1 MDFVD
6 GLPTSRS
13 ISTIIVVVDGLS
25 KYSRFI
31 PFYDGLN
38 IFYIYILVSWH
49 ARDYYLRSCDQVFTS
64 FVWKNLFLLNG
75 VKFNFS
81 SVYHPRTDD

>member
-13 ISTIIVVVDGLS
+13 ISTIIVVVNGLS
-25 KYSRFI
+25 KYSHFI
-31 PFYDGLN
+31 PFYGGSN
-38 IFYIYILVSWH
+38 ILY
-49 ARDYYLRSCDQVFTS
+49 ARDYYLRSCDPVFTS
-64 FVWKNLFLLNG
+64 FVWKNLFILNG